1 MPPRQRIAQRVDPHE
16 PAREHERHDRG
27 EIAGA
32 LEQPRHFCMR
42 PFRLVALI
50 PPPRAGGR
58 QHTHEGGDDVRPER
72 VIRPKK
78 SNMIAAAF
86 DTRMM

>member
-1 MPPRQRIAQRVDPHE
+1 
-16 PAREHERHDRG
+16 
-27 EIAGA
+27 
-32 LEQPRHFCMR
+32 MR